1 MLNSLC
7 FKDKSMNAV
16 SLHDKIDS
24 AKNLLLKE
32 SRINGKTHTVAF
44 FTENFNV
51 SMPELLALAKDN
63 LIELHNY
70 FLQQGY
76 INEYK
81 RRRAELLAK
90 LHKIQIAS
98 FGSGSGYRNTP
109 ETEKAFSDQY
119 CGLGKGYYD
128 KLVNGMEIRLDVF
141 SFENLSQQQND
152 MAKKFIRF
160 DIKFSPQK
168 IQEFLDEKIDGF
180 IKDELDLAEKVDS
193 ILEDKI
199 VNLSYDKTHRF
210 FSYQKQKE
218 SFAIGMVNEFIK
230 GYPKNNLKIDYTQIW
245 KRDEILKVNFIETAL
260 AMEKEGLIEIKD
272 IIYPKIGQQTVITSE
287 LFWKYPIT
295 IRLKTLSPE
304 FDNYY
309 GLIYRKHKPP
319 KEDSAS
325 QKTISS
331 ESKQEDLTRPQEDKG
346 QIALGPL
353 SYKNNGIYYNESI
366 LDLTPQAV
374 KLCKL
379 FMETPDEYVSDE
391 RIKEALIK
399 NDFISTESMQ
409 KIVSKLRT
417 TLRKANR
424 KIDIKRISNSGYKFI
439 SKEIR

>member
-32 SRINGKTHTVAF
+32 SRINGKTHTVPF

-245 KRDEILKVNFIETAL
+245 KRNEILKVNFIETAL

-295 IRLKTLSPE
+295 IRLKTLSPA
-304 FDNYY
+304 FDDYY
-309 GLIYRKHKPP
+309 GTIYRKHKHP
-319 KEDSAS
+319 KEDSVP
-325 QKTISS
+325 QKTI
-331 ESKQEDLTRPQEDKG
+331 EHERQETKNTPKKEIDG
-346 QIALGPL
+346 VVLGPL
-353 SYKNNGIYYNESI
+353 EYKHNGIYHNDSI

-379 FMETPDEYVSDE
+379 FIERPDEYISDDT
-391 RIKEALIK
+391 IKETITK
-399 NDFISTESMQ
+399 NDFVSTENMQ
-409 KIVSKLRT
+409 KIVSKLRK
-417 TLRKANR
+417 TLNKENR
-424 KIDIKRISNSGYKFI
+424 KIKIKRISNSGYKFI
-439 SKEIR
+439 AKEIL